1 MFKRILC
8 SFVSLT
14 STDLKMFKHIFIALM
29 IVMLSETDGWIDS
42 NEKQENPPEKYGIYL
57 LNHMK
62 GMTVGETDLNFEN
75 IDDDIIDEN
84 YKNVEYDDIKDNQI
98 RSFVRVWYY
107 FYDRDVILTLIH
119 LNILDINLVSLGFF
133 TDTITIKTAVF
144 TILQKI
150 YSRETNQINF

>member
-84 YKNVEYDDIKDNQI
+84 YKNVEYDDIKNNQI
-98 RSFVRVWYY
+98 RSIVRVWYT
-107 FYDRDVILTLIH
+107 FYELVLRQGC
-119 LNILDINLVSLGFF
+119 NDINLVSLGFF
-133 TDTITIKTAVF
+133 TDTITIKTTVF
-144 TILQKI
+144 TILQNI